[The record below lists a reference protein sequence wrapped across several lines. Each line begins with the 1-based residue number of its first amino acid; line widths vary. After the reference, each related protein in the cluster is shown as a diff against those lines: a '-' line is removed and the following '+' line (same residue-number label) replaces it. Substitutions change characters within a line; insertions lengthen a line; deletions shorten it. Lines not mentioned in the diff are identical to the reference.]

1 MGVFFVKFYIE
12 EVGKSVPNGLFL
24 NGEWITETATKFD
37 VINPATE
44 EVITAVPNCTSEHAE
59 MAMNAC
65 DRAVTEWLARTPRE
79 RSEVL
84 RTIFDTMQEEKNTIA
99 RLITLEEGKTLKE
112 STGEVDYASEFF
124 RWYGEESLRLGGEMR
139 QSPSGKHTIVVTHQ
153 PVGTALLITPWNFP
167 AAMITRKIAPAIA
180 AGCGVVVK
188 PPKETP
194 LTSMYL
200 ADLMQ
205 RCGVPDGLVNVLTT
219 DDAGMLTEAL
229 VSDHRLRKISFTGST
244 GVGRLL
250 LGTAAKRVL
259 NTSMELGGN
268 APLIVCEDADIDT
281 AIEGAFVAKL
291 RNAGESCIA
300 ANRLF
305 VHDAI
310 YDEFCDRLVERFEE
324 LKVGNGLD
332 ADSDVGSII
341 SRKELEKLKAIV
353 AEAVEDGATVATGGT
368 ALHEKGFFF
377 APTVLKNVE
386 PDARILDQEVFGPVA
401 PLVRF
406 RDVGSVI
413 QQANDTPYGLA
424 AYVFSEDVG
433 NAMRIAQRLNAGIV
447 GVNRG
452 FVSDPA
458 APFGGMK
465 ESGIGREGAQDGI
478 KEFLETQYIATSW

>member
-1 MGVFFVKFYIE
+1 MNLYIE
-12 EVGKSVPNGLFL
+12 EVGKHVPVGLFI
-24 NGEWITETATKFD
+24 NGQWITGTDHQFD

-44 EVITAVPNCTSEHAE
+44 KVIATVPSCTSEHAA

-65 DRAVTEWLARTPRE
+65 DSAVSKWLSRTPRE

-84 RTIFDTMQEEKNTIA
+84 RAIFDTMQHEKEVIA

-112 STGEVDYASEFF
+112 SSGEVDYASEFF

-194 LTSMYL
+194 LTSLYL
-200 ADLMQ
+200 AELMQ

-219 DDAGMLTEAL
+219 DDAGRLTEAL
-229 VSDHRLRKISFTGST
+229 TNDPRLRKISFTGST

-250 LGTAAKRVL
+250 LGKAADRVL

-268 APLIVCEDADIDT
+268 GPLIVCEDADMET
-281 AIEGAFVAKL
+281 AIEGAFVAKM

-300 ANRLF
+300 ANRLY

-310 YDEFCDRLVERFEE
+310 YDEFCDRLVARFER

-332 ADSDVGSII
+332 PDVDVGSII
-341 SRKELEKLKAIV
+341 SRKELDKLEAIV
-353 AEAVEDGATVATGGT
+353 GEAVEDGATIATGGT
-368 ALHEKGFFF
+368 TLHDKGFFF
-377 APTVLKNVE
+377 APTVLRDVE
-386 PDARILDQEVFGPVA
+386 PGARILDKEVFGPIA

-406 RDVGSVI
+406 TDVDSAI
-413 QQANDTPYGLA
+413 RQANDTPYGLA
-424 AYVFSEDVG
+424 AYVFSGDVG
-433 NAMRIAQRLNAGIV
+433 NAMKIAERLNAGIV

>member
-1 MGVFFVKFYIE
+1 MKAYIE
-12 EVGKSVPNGLFL
+12 EIGQSIPNGLFI
-24 NGEWITETATKFD
+24 NGEWITETSGKIE
-37 VINPATE
+37 VVNPATE
-44 EVITAVPNCTSEHAE
+44 KVVAIVPSCTSEHAKLALDACE
-59 MAMNAC
+59 GAAKEWMA
-65 DRAVTEWLARTPRE
+65 LTPRE

-84 RTIFDTMQEEKNTIA
+84 RSVFDTMQKEKDTIA

-139 QSPSGKHTIVVTHQ
+139 PSPSGKHTIVVTHQ

-180 AGCGVVVK
+180 AGCGVIVK

-205 RCGVPDGLVNVLTT
+205 RCGVPDGLVNILTT
-219 DDAGMLTEAL
+219 DDAGALTDTL
-229 VSDHRLRKISFTGST
+229 VKDARLRKISFTGST

-250 LGTAAKRVL
+250 LGSAAERIL

-268 APLIVCEDADIDT
+268 APLIVCDDADIDT
-281 AIEGAFVAKL
+281 AIEGAFLAKM

-300 ANRLF
+300 ANRLY
-305 VHDAI
+305 VHDSI
-310 YDEFCDRLVERFEE
+310 YDEFCSRLVERFSN
-324 LKVGNGLD
+324 LKVGNGLE
-332 ADSDVGSII
+332 ADVDVGPII
-341 SRKELEKLKAIV
+341 SRKELEKLQAII
-353 AEAVEDGATVATGGT
+353 AEAVSDGATVETGGT
-368 ALHEKGFFF
+368 TLHEEGFFF
-377 APTVLKNVE
+377 APTVLSNVKS
-386 PDARILDQEVFGPVA
+386 DSRILDQEVFGPVA

-406 RDVGSVI
+406 RDVESVI

-424 AYVFSEDVG
+424 AYVFSRDVG
-433 NAMRIAQRLNAGIV
+433 KAMRIAQRINAGIV

>member
-1 MGVFFVKFYIE
+1 MNLYID
-12 EVGKSVPNGLFL
+12 EVGKNVPVGLFVH
-24 NGEWITETATKFD
+24 GQWITDTGQEFD

-44 EVITAVPNCTSEHAE
+44 QVIATVPGCTAEHATL
-59 MAMNAC
+59 AMNAC
-65 DRAVTEWLARTPRE
+65 DRAVPEWLSRTPRE

-84 RTIFDTMQEEKNTIA
+84 RAIFDTMQSEKEVIA

-112 STGEVDYASEFF
+112 SAGEVDYASEFF
-124 RWYGEESLRLGGEMR
+124 RWYGEESLRVGGGMR

-194 LTSMYL
+194 LTSLYL
-200 ADLMQ
+200 AELMQ

-229 VSDHRLRKISFTGST
+229 TNDPRLRKISFTGST

-250 LGTAAKRVL
+250 LGKAADRVL

-268 APLIVCEDADIDT
+268 GPLIVCEDADIDT
-281 AIEGAFVAKL
+281 AIEGAFIAKM

-300 ANRLF
+300 ANRLY
-305 VHDAI
+305 VHDSV
-310 YDEFCDRLVERFEE
+310 YEVFCKRLVARFEQ

-332 ADSDVGSII
+332 PDVDVGSII
-341 SRKELEKLKAIV
+341 SRKELNKLVTIV
-353 AEAVEDGATVATGGT
+353 DEAVEDGATIATGGR

-377 APTVLKNVE
+377 APTVLRDVA
-386 PDARILDQEVFGPVA
+386 PGSRILDQEVFGPIA

-406 RDVGSVI
+406 HDVEAVI
-413 QQANDTPYGLA
+413 RQANDTPYGLA
-424 AYVFSEDVG
+424 AYVFSGDVG
-433 NAMRIAQRLNAGIV
+433 KAMKIAERLNAGIV

>member
-1 MGVFFVKFYIE
+1 MNLYIE
-12 EVGKSVPNGLFL
+12 EVGKNIPVGLFV
-24 NGEWITETATKFD
+24 NGQWLARTDKQFD

-44 EVITAVPNCTSEHAE
+44 QVIATVPSCTSEHAT

-65 DRAVTEWLARTPRE
+65 DRAVPEWLSRTPRE

-84 RTIFDTMQEEKNTIA
+84 RAIFDTMQNEKDVIA

-112 STGEVDYASEFF
+112 SSGEVDYASEFF

-194 LTSMYL
+194 LTSLYL
-200 ADLMQ
+200 AELMQ

-229 VSDHRLRKISFTGST
+229 TNDPRLRKISFTGST

-250 LGTAAKRVL
+250 LGKAADRVL

-268 APLIVCEDADIDT
+268 GPLIVCDDADIDT
-281 AIEGAFVAKL
+281 AIEGAFVAKM

-300 ANRLF
+300 ANRLY
-305 VHDAI
+305 VHDSV
-310 YDEFCDRLVERFEE
+310 YDEFCDRLVARFEA

-332 ADSDVGSII
+332 PDVDVGSII
-341 SRKELEKLKAIV
+341 SRKELDKLEAIV
-353 AEAVEDGATVATGGT
+353 GEAVEDGATIATGGT
-368 ALHEKGFFF
+368 TLYERGFFF
-377 APTVLKNVE
+377 APTVLRDVE
-386 PDARILDQEVFGPVA
+386 QGARILDKEVFGPIA

-406 RDVGSVI
+406 RDVEAVI
-413 QQANDTPYGLA
+413 RQANDTPYGLA
-424 AYVFSEDVG
+424 AYVFSGDVG
-433 NAMRIAQRLNAGIV
+433 NAMKIAERLNAGIV

>member
-1 MGVFFVKFYIE
+1 LKEYIE
-12 EVGKSVPNGLFL
+12 AIGQSIPIGLFI
-24 NGEWITETATKFD
+24 NGEWIAETSGKFD
-37 VINPATE
+37 VVNPATE
-44 EVITAVPNCTSEHAE
+44 NVIATVPSCTAEHAKQ
-59 MAMNAC
+59 ALDAC
-65 DRAVTEWLARTPRE
+65 DRAAKEWMALTPRD

-84 RTIFDTMQEEKNTIA
+84 RSVFDTMQKEKDTIA

-139 QSPSGKHTIVVTHQ
+139 PSPSGKHTIVVTHQ

-180 AGCGVVVK
+180 AGCGVIVK

-194 LTSMYL
+194 FTSMYL

-205 RCGVPDGLVNVLTT
+205 RCGVPDGLVNILTT
-219 DDAGMLTEAL
+219 DDAGALTDAL
-229 VSDHRLRKISFTGST
+229 VGDERLRKISFTGST

-250 LGTAAKRVL
+250 LGAASTRIL

-268 APLIVCEDADIDT
+268 APLIVCDDANIDT
-281 AIEGAFVAKL
+281 AIEGAFLAKM

-300 ANRLF
+300 ANRLY
-305 VHDAI
+305 VHDSI
-310 YDEFCDRLVERFEE
+310 YDEFCSRLVERFAG
-324 LKVGNGLD
+324 LKVGNGLEED
-332 ADSDVGSII
+332 VDVGPII
-341 SRKELEKLKAIV
+341 SRKELEKLQAIV
-353 AEAVEDGATVATGGT
+353 AEAVNDGATIETGGT
-368 ALHEKGFFF
+368 TLHAEGFFF
-377 APTVLKNVE
+377 APTVLSNVK
-386 PDARILDQEVFGPVA
+386 PDARILDQEVFGPIA

-406 RDVGSVI
+406 RDLESVI

-424 AYVFSEDVG
+424 AYVFSQDVG
-433 NAMRIAQRLNAGIV
+433 KAMRIAQRINAGIV

>member
-1 MGVFFVKFYIE
+1 MKFHLE

-24 NGEWITETATKFD
+24 NGEWITETATQFE

-44 EVITAVPNCTSEHAE
+44 EVIAMVPNCTAEHAR
-59 MAMNAC
+59 MAMDAC
-65 DRAVTEWLARTPRE
+65 DSAVPKWLARTPRE

-84 RTIFDTMQEEKNTIA
+84 RAIFDTMQAEKDTIA

-112 STGEVDYASEFF
+112 SSGEVDYASEFF

-229 VSDHRLRKISFTGST
+229 VSDQRLRKISFTGST

-250 LGTAAKRVL
+250 LGMAATRVL

-305 VHDAI
+305 IHDAI
-310 YDEFCDRLVERFEE
+310 YDEFCNRLVQRFEE
-324 LKVGNGLD
+324 LKVGNGLNP
-332 ADSDVGSII
+332 DSDVGSII
-341 SRKELEKLKAIV
+341 SRKELEKLEAII

-368 ALHEKGFFF
+368 ALPGKGFFF
-377 APTVLKNVE
+377 APTVLKDVRS
-386 PDARILDQEVFGPVA
+386 DARILDREVFGPIA

-406 RDVGSVI
+406 QDLDSVI
-413 QQANDTPYGLA
+413 EQANATPYGLA
-424 AYVFSEDVG
+424 AYVFSGDVG
-433 NAMRIAQRLNAGIV
+433 NAMRVAERLNAGIV

>member
-1 MGVFFVKFYIE
+1 MFRVTVYIE

-24 NGEWITETATKFD
+24 NGQWVSD
-37 VINPATE
+37 SNVRVDLINPATE
-44 EVITAVPNCTSEHAE
+44 EVITSVPSCTTEHAKQ
-59 MAMNAC
+59 ALDAC
-65 DRAVTEWLARTPRE
+65 DAGAKEWMKKAPRE

-84 RTIFDTMQEEKNTIA
+84 RAIFDTMQTEKETIA

-112 STGEVDYASEFF
+112 SSGEVDYASEFF
-124 RWYGEESLRLGGEMR
+124 RWYGEESLRLGGEFR
-139 QSPSGKHTIVVTHQ
+139 PSPTGKHNIVVTHQ

-188 PPKETP
+188 PPMETP
-194 LTSMYL
+194 LTSLYL

-219 DDAGMLTEAL
+219 DDPGTLTEAL
-229 VSDHRLRKISFTGST
+229 VSDERLRKISFTGST

-250 LGTAAKRVL
+250 LGVAAKRVL

-268 APLIVCEDADIDT
+268 GPLIVCDDADMDT
-281 AIEGAFVAKL
+281 AIEGAFMAKM

-300 ANRLF
+300 SNRLY
-305 VHDAI
+305 VQDAV
-310 YDEFCDRLVERFEE
+310 YDEFCRRLVERFEG
-324 LKVGNGLD
+324 LKVGNGLEEGV
-332 ADSDVGSII
+332 DVGPII
-341 SRKELEKLKAIV
+341 SRKEVDKLSSIV
-353 AEAVEDGATVATGGT
+353 EEAKEDGATVETGGT
-368 ALHEKGFFF
+368 TLYDKGYFF
-377 APTVLKNVE
+377 APTVLTNVK
-386 PDARILDQEVFGPVA
+386 PGARILEREIFGPIA

-406 RDVGSVI
+406 TDVESVI
-413 QQANDTPYGLA
+413 AQANDTPYGLA
-424 AYVFSEDVG
+424 AYVFSADVG
-433 NAMRIAQRLNAGIV
+433 KAMRIAERLNVGIV

>member
-1 MGVFFVKFYIE
+1 MKAYIE
-12 EVGKSVPNGLFL
+12 EIGQSIPNGLFI
-24 NGEWITETATKFD
+24 NGEWITETSGKIE
-37 VINPATE
+37 VVNPATE
-44 EVITAVPNCTSEHAE
+44 KVVAIVPSCTSEHAKLALDACE
-59 MAMNAC
+59 GAAKEWMA
-65 DRAVTEWLARTPRE
+65 LTPRE

-84 RTIFDTMQEEKNTIA
+84 RSVFDTMQKEKDTIA

-139 QSPSGKHTIVVTHQ
+139 PSPSGKHTIVVTHQ

-180 AGCGVVVK
+180 AGCGVIVK

-205 RCGVPDGLVNVLTT
+205 RCGVPDGLVNILTT
-219 DDAGMLTEAL
+219 DDAGALTDTL
-229 VSDHRLRKISFTGST
+229 VKDARLRKISFTGST

-250 LGTAAKRVL
+250 LGSAAERIL

-268 APLIVCEDADIDT
+268 APLIVCDDADIDT
-281 AIEGAFVAKL
+281 AIEGAFLAKM

-300 ANRLF
+300 ANRLY
-305 VHDAI
+305 VHDSI
-310 YDEFCDRLVERFEE
+310 YDEFCSRLVERFSN
-324 LKVGNGLD
+324 LKVGNGLE
-332 ADSDVGSII
+332 ADVDVGPII
-341 SRKELEKLKAIV
+341 SRKELEKLQAII
-353 AEAVEDGATVATGGT
+353 AEAVSDGATVETGGT
-368 ALHEKGFFF
+368 TLHEEGFFF
-377 APTVLKNVE
+377 APTVLSNVKS
-386 PDARILDQEVFGPVA
+386 DSRILDQEVFGPIA

-406 RDVGSVI
+406 RDVESVI

-424 AYVFSEDVG
+424 AYVFSRDVG
-433 NAMRIAQRLNAGIV
+433 KAMRIAQRINAGIV

>member
-1 MGVFFVKFYIE
+1 MKVHVE
-12 EVGKSVPNGLFL
+12 EIGKDIPNGLFVG
-24 NGEWITETATKFD
+24 GEWITDTGKKFE

-44 EVITAVPNCTSEHAE
+44 EVIAIVPSGTSEHAIQ
-59 MAMNAC
+59 ALDAC
-65 DRAVTEWLARTPRE
+65 DEGVGEWMALTPRE

-84 RTIFDTMQEEKNTIA
+84 RRIFDTMQKEKDTIA

-139 QSPSGKHTIVVTHQ
+139 PSPSGKHTIVVTHQ

-180 AGCGVVVK
+180 AGCGVIVK

-200 ADLMQ
+200 AQLMQ

-219 DDAGMLTEAL
+219 DDAGALTEAL
-229 VSDHRLRKISFTGST
+229 LSDQRLRKISFTGST

-250 LGTAAKRVL
+250 LGSAAQRIL

-268 APLIVCEDADIDT
+268 APLIVCDDADIDA
-281 AIEGAFVAKL
+281 AIEGAFIAKM

-300 ANRLF
+300 ANRLYI
-305 VHDAI
+305 HDSV
-310 YDEFCDRLVERFEE
+310 YDEFCRKLVKRFAD
-324 LKVGNGLD
+324 LNVGNGLETD
-332 ADSDVGSII
+332 VDVGPII
-341 SRKELEKLKAIV
+341 SLKELKKLQVVV
-353 AEAVEDGATVATGGT
+353 AEALEDGATVETGGT
-368 ALHEKGFFF
+368 TLYEKGFFF
-377 APTVLKNVE
+377 APTVLGNVK
-386 PDARILDQEVFGPVA
+386 PDARILAREVFGPVA

-406 RDVGSVI
+406 QDVESVI

-424 AYVFSEDVG
+424 AYVFSRDVG
-433 NAMRIAQRLNAGIV
+433 KAMGIAQRLNAGIV

>member
-1 MGVFFVKFYIE
+1 VTVYIE

-24 NGEWITETATKFD
+24 NGHWVSDSNVRVD

-44 EVITAVPNCTSEHAE
+44 DVITSVPSCTTEHARQ
-59 MAMNAC
+59 ALDAC
-65 DRAVTEWLARTPRE
+65 DAGAKEWMKKAPRE

-84 RTIFDTMQEEKNTIA
+84 RAIFDTMQTEKETIA

-112 STGEVDYASEFF
+112 SSGEVDYASEFF
-124 RWYGEESLRLGGEMR
+124 RWYGEESLRLGGEFR
-139 QSPSGKHTIVVTHQ
+139 PSPTGKHNIVVTHQ

-188 PPKETP
+188 PPMETP
-194 LTSMYL
+194 LTSLYL

-205 RCGVPDGLVNVLTT
+205 RCGVPDGLINVLTT
-219 DDAGMLTEAL
+219 DDPGALTDAL
-229 VSDHRLRKISFTGST
+229 VSDERLRKISFTGST

-250 LGTAAKRVL
+250 LGVAAKRVL

-268 APLIVCEDADIDT
+268 GPLIVCDDADMDT
-281 AIEGAFVAKL
+281 AIEGAFMAKM

-300 ANRLF
+300 SNRLY
-305 VHDAI
+305 VQDAV
-310 YDEFCDRLVERFEE
+310 YDEFCRRLVERFEG
-324 LKVGNGLD
+324 LKVGNGLEEGV
-332 ADSDVGSII
+332 DVGPII
-341 SRKELEKLKAIV
+341 SRKEVDKLFSIV
-353 AEAVEDGATVATGGT
+353 EEAKEDGATVATGGT
-368 ALHEKGFFF
+368 TLHDKGYFF
-377 APTVLKNVE
+377 APTVLTNVK
-386 PDARILDQEVFGPVA
+386 PGARILEREIFGPIA
-401 PLVRF
+401 PLIRF
-406 RDVGSVI
+406 TDVESVI
-413 QQANDTPYGLA
+413 EQANDTPYGLA
-424 AYVFSEDVG
+424 AYVFSADVG
-433 NAMRIAQRLNAGIV
+433 KAMRIAERLNTGIV

>member
-1 MGVFFVKFYIE
+1 MGQSI
-12 EVGKSVPNGLFL
+12 PNGLFI
-24 NGEWITETATKFD
+24 NGEWITETSGKFD
-37 VINPATE
+37 VVNPATE
-44 EVITAVPNCTSEHAE
+44 NLIATVPSCTPEHAKRALDACE
-59 MAMNAC
+59 GAAKEWMA
-65 DRAVTEWLARTPRE
+65 LTPRE

-84 RTIFDTMQEEKNTIA
+84 RAVFDTMQKEKDTIA

-139 QSPSGKHTIVVTHQ
+139 PSPSGKHTIVVTHQ

-180 AGCGVVVK
+180 AGCGVIVK

-194 LTSMYL
+194 FTSMYL

-205 RCGVPDGLVNVLTT
+205 RCGVPDGLVNILTT
-219 DDAGMLTEAL
+219 DDAATLTDSL
-229 VSDHRLRKISFTGST
+229 VKDERLRKISFTGST
-244 GVGRLL
+244 GVGRVLL
-250 LGTAAKRVL
+250 SAASERIL

-268 APLIVCEDADIDT
+268 APLIVCDDANIDT
-281 AIEGAFVAKL
+281 AIEGAFLAKM

-300 ANRLF
+300 ANRLY
-305 VHDAI
+305 VHDSI
-310 YDEFCDRLVERFEE
+310 YDEFCSRLVERFAG
-324 LKVGNGLD
+324 LKVGNGLEPD
-332 ADSDVGSII
+332 VDVGPII
-341 SRKELEKLKAIV
+341 SRKELEKLQAII
-353 AEAVEDGATVATGGT
+353 AEAVSDGAKIETGGT
-368 ALHEKGFFF
+368 TLHAEGFFF
-377 APTVLKNVE
+377 APTVLSNVK
-386 PDARILDQEVFGPVA
+386 PDARILGQEVFGPIA

-406 RDVGSVI
+406 QDLESVI

-424 AYVFSEDVG
+424 AYVFSQDVG
-433 NAMRIAQRLNAGIV
+433 KAMRIAQRINAGIV

>member
-1 MGVFFVKFYIE
+1 MKVYIE
-12 EVGKSVPNGLFL
+12 EVGKSIPNGLFL
-24 NGEWITETATKFD
+24 NGEWITDVDARID

-44 EVITAVPNCTSEHAE
+44 TVVTSVPDCTAEHARQ
-59 MAMNAC
+59 ALDAC
-65 DRAVTEWLARTPRE
+65 DEGAKKWMMKTPRE

-84 RTIFDTMQEEKNTIA
+84 RAIFDTMQAEKETIA

-112 STGEVDYASEFF
+112 SSGEVDYASEFF
-124 RWYGEESLRLGGEMR
+124 RWYGEESLRVGGEMR
-139 QSPSGKHTIVVTHQ
+139 PSPSGKHKIVVTHQ

-180 AGCGVVVK
+180 AGCGVIVK

-194 LTSMYL
+194 LTSLYL

-219 DDAGMLTEAL
+219 DDAGMLTDAL
-229 VSDHRLRKISFTGST
+229 VSDQRLRKISFTGST
-244 GVGRLL
+244 GVGRILL
-250 LGTAAKRVL
+250 RSAAERIL

-268 APLIVCEDADIDT
+268 APLIVCDDADIDT
-281 AIEGAFVAKL
+281 AIEGAFVAKM

-300 ANRLF
+300 ANRLY
-305 VHDAI
+305 VHEAI
-310 YDEFCDRLVERFEE
+310 YDEFCSRLVERFEA
-324 LKVGNGLD
+324 LKVGNGLE
-332 ADSDVGSII
+332 ADVDVGPII
-341 SRKELEKLKAIV
+341 SRKELEKLEGIIAD
-353 AEAVEDGATVATGGT
+353 AVEDGATVVTGGT
-368 ALHEKGFFF
+368 TLYDKGFFF
-377 APTVLKNVE
+377 APTVLADVK
-386 PDARILDQEVFGPVA
+386 PGARIMDQEVFGPVA

-406 RDVGSVI
+406 RDVDSVI
-413 QQANDTPYGLA
+413 EQANDTPYGLA
-424 AYVFSEDVG
+424 AYVFSKDVG
-433 NAMRIAQRLNAGIV
+433 KAMSIAERLNAGIV

-478 KEFLETQYIATSW
+478 REFLETQYIATSW

>member
-1 MGVFFVKFYIE
+1 MNVYIE
-12 EVGKSVPNGLFL
+12 EVGKSVPVGLFV
-24 NGEWITETATKFD
+24 NGEWITETDKTFD

-44 EVITAVPNCTSEHAE
+44 QVITAVPSCTSEHAA
-59 MAMNAC
+59 MAMDAC
-65 DRAVTEWLARTPRE
+65 DKAATQWLSRTPRE

-84 RTIFDTMQEEKNTIA
+84 RAIFDTMQSEKDSIA

-112 STGEVDYASEFF
+112 SSGEVDYASEFF
-124 RWYGEESLRLGGEMR
+124 RWYGEESLRVGGEMR
-139 QSPSGKHTIVVTHQ
+139 QSPSGKHTIVVKHQ

-200 ADLMQ
+200 AELMQ

-219 DDAGMLTEAL
+219 DDAGMLTESL
-229 VSDHRLRKISFTGST
+229 TNDPRLRKISFTGST

-250 LGTAAKRVL
+250 LGKAAERVL

-268 APLIVCEDADIDT
+268 GPLIICEDADMDT
-281 AIEGAFVAKL
+281 AIEGAFVAKM

-300 ANRLF
+300 ANRIY
-305 VHDAI
+305 VHDAV
-310 YDEFCDRLVERFEE
+310 YDEFCEKLITRFEQ
-324 LKVGNGLD
+324 LKVGNGLE
-332 ADSDVGSII
+332 ADVDVGSII
-341 SRKELEKLKAIV
+341 SRKELEKLKTLV
-353 AEAVEDGATVATGGT
+353 AEAVEDGASVATGGT
-368 ALHEKGFFF
+368 TLHEKGFFF
-377 APTVLKNVE
+377 APTVLKDVE
-386 PDARILDQEVFGPVA
+386 PGARILDQEVFGPIA

-406 RDVGSVI
+406 RDEEAVI

-424 AYVFSEDVG
+424 AYVFSGDVG
-433 NAMRIAQRLNAGIV
+433 NAMSIAERLNAGIV

>member
-1 MGVFFVKFYIE
+1 MNLYIE
-12 EVGKSVPNGLFL
+12 EVGKSVPVGLFL
-24 NGEWITETATKFD
+24 NGQWLTETDKTFD

-44 EVITAVPNCTSEHAE
+44 EVIATVPSCTAEHAA
-59 MAMNAC
+59 MAMDAC
-65 DRAVTEWLARTPRE
+65 DRAVAEWLARTPRE

-84 RTIFDTMQEEKNTIA
+84 RAIFDTMQKEKDSIA

-200 ADLMQ
+200 AELMQ

-219 DDAGMLTEAL
+219 DNAGTLTDALAG
-229 VSDHRLRKISFTGST
+229 DHRLRKISFTGST

-250 LGTAAKRVL
+250 LATAAKRVL

-268 APLIVCEDADIDT
+268 GPLIVCEDADIDT
-281 AIEGAFVAKL
+281 AIEGAFIAKM

-300 ANRLF
+300 ANRLY
-305 VHDAI
+305 VHETI
-310 YDEFCDRLVERFEE
+310 YEEFCDRLVKRFEQ

-332 ADSDVGSII
+332 ADVDVGSII
-341 SRKELEKLKAIV
+341 SRKELQKLEVIV
-353 AEAVEDGATVATGGT
+353 AEALEDGATLATGGT
-368 ALHEKGFFF
+368 TLHEKGFFF
-377 APTVLKNVE
+377 APTVLKDVE
-386 PDARILDQEVFGPVA
+386 PGARILDQEVFGPIA

-406 RDVGSVI
+406 RDVDSVI
-413 QQANDTPYGLA
+413 HQANDTPYGLA
-424 AYVFSEDVG
+424 AYVFSGDVG
-433 NAMRIAQRLNAGIV
+433 NAMQIAERLNAGIV

>member
-1 MGVFFVKFYIE
+1 MKEYIE
-12 EVGKSVPNGLFL
+12 AIGQSIPNGLFI
-24 NGEWITETATKFD
+24 NGEWITETSGKFD
-37 VINPATE
+37 VVNPATE
-44 EVITAVPNCTSEHAE
+44 NLIATVPSCTPEHAKRALDACE
-59 MAMNAC
+59 GAAKEWMA
-65 DRAVTEWLARTPRE
+65 LTPRE

-84 RTIFDTMQEEKNTIA
+84 RAVFDTMQKEKDTIA

-139 QSPSGKHTIVVTHQ
+139 PSPSGKHTIVVTHQ

-180 AGCGVVVK
+180 AGCGVIVK

-194 LTSMYL
+194 FTSMYL

-205 RCGVPDGLVNVLTT
+205 RCGVPDGLVNILTT
-219 DDAGMLTEAL
+219 DDAATLTDSL
-229 VSDHRLRKISFTGST
+229 VKDERLRKISFTGST
-244 GVGRLL
+244 GVGRVLL
-250 LGTAAKRVL
+250 SAASERIL

-268 APLIVCEDADIDT
+268 APLIVCDDANIDT
-281 AIEGAFVAKL
+281 AIEGAFLAKM

-300 ANRLF
+300 ANRLY
-305 VHDAI
+305 VHDSI
-310 YDEFCDRLVERFEE
+310 YDEFCSRLVERFAG
-324 LKVGNGLD
+324 LKVGNGLEPD
-332 ADSDVGSII
+332 VDVGPII
-341 SRKELEKLKAIV
+341 SRKELEKLQAII
-353 AEAVEDGATVATGGT
+353 AEAVSDGAKIETGGT
-368 ALHEKGFFF
+368 TLHAEGFFF
-377 APTVLKNVE
+377 APTVLSNVK
-386 PDARILDQEVFGPVA
+386 PDARILGQEVFGPIA

-406 RDVGSVI
+406 QDLESVI

-424 AYVFSEDVG
+424 AYVFSQDVG
-433 NAMRIAQRLNAGIV
+433 KAMRIAQRINAGIV

>member
-1 MGVFFVKFYIE
+1 MKVRIE
-12 EVGKSVPNGLFL
+12 EIGKDIPNGLFV
-24 NGEWITETATKFD
+24 NGEWITETSGKIE

-44 EVITAVPNCTSEHAE
+44 EVIAVVPNCTPEHARQ
-59 MAMNAC
+59 ALDAC
-65 DRAVTEWLARTPRE
+65 DGAAEDWMALTPRE

-84 RTIFDTMQEEKNTIA
+84 RAIFDTMQSEKETIA

-139 QSPSGKHTIVVTHQ
+139 PSPSGKHTIVVTHQ
-153 PVGTALLITPWNFP
+153 PVGTSLLITPWNFP

-180 AGCGVVVK
+180 AGCGVIVK

-194 LTSMYL
+194 LTSLYL

-219 DDAGMLTEAL
+219 DDAGMLTETL
-229 VSDHRLRKISFTGST
+229 VGDSRLRKISFTGST

-250 LGTAAKRVL
+250 LGSAAQRIL

-268 APLIVCEDADIDT
+268 APLIVCDDANIDT
-281 AIEGAFVAKL
+281 AIEGAFIAKM

-300 ANRLF
+300 ANRLY
-305 VHDAI
+305 VHDSI
-310 YDEFCDRLVERFEE
+310 YDEFCRRLVERFVD
-324 LKVGNGLD
+324 LKVGNGLED
-332 ADSDVGSII
+332 DVDVGPII
-341 SRKELEKLKAIV
+341 SRKELEKLQAIV
-353 AEAVEDGATVATGGT
+353 AEAVEDGAVVETGGT
-368 ALHEKGFFF
+368 TLYEKGFFF
-377 APTVLKNVE
+377 APTVLSNVK
-386 PDARILDQEVFGPVA
+386 PGARILDREVFGPIA

-406 RDVGSVI
+406 RDVESVI

-424 AYVFSEDVG
+424 AYVFSQDVG
-433 NAMRIAQRLNAGIV
+433 KAMRIAQRLNAGIV

-465 ESGIGREGAQDGI
+465 QSGIGREGAQDGI

>member
-1 MGVFFVKFYIE
+1 MKVYIE
-12 EVGKSVPNGLFL
+12 EIGQDIPCGLFL
-24 NGEWITETATKFD
+24 NGEWIAETSAKFE
-37 VINPATE
+37 VVNPANE
-44 EVITAVPNCTSEHAE
+44 QVIAVVPSCTSEHAKR
-59 MAMNAC
+59 AMDAC
-65 DRAVTEWLARTPRE
+65 DVAAQEWLSLTPRD

-84 RTIFDTMQEEKNTIA
+84 RAIFDTMQKEKDTIA

-124 RWYGEESLRLGGEMR
+124 RWYSEESLRLGGEMR
-139 QSPSGKHTIVVTHQ
+139 PSPSGKHTIVVTHQ

-180 AGCGVVVK
+180 AGCGVIVK

-200 ADLMQ
+200 AELMQ

-219 DDAGMLTEAL
+219 DDAGALTDVL
-229 VSDHRLRKISFTGST
+229 VADERLRKISFTGST

-250 LGTAAKRVL
+250 LGLAAKRVL

-268 APLIVCEDADIDT
+268 GPLIVCDDASIDT
-281 AIEGAFVAKL
+281 AIEGAFLAKM

-300 ANRLF
+300 ANRLY
-305 VHDAI
+305 VHDSI
-310 YDEFCDRLVERFEE
+310 YDEFCSRLVERFAN
-324 LKVGNGLD
+324 LKVGNGLEEGV
-332 ADSDVGSII
+332 DVGPII
-341 SRKELEKLKAIV
+341 SRKELEKLQTIV
-353 AEAVEDGATVATGGT
+353 DEAVSDGATLVTGGST
-368 ALHEKGFFF
+368 IYEKGFFF
-377 APTVLKNVE
+377 QPTVLADVR
-386 PDARILDQEVFGPVA
+386 PGARILDQEVFGPIA

-406 RDVGSVI
+406 HDVESVI

-424 AYVFSEDVG
+424 AYVFSQDVG
-433 NAMRIAQRLNAGIV
+433 KAMRIAQRLNAGIV

>member
-1 MGVFFVKFYIE
+1 MSVYIE
-12 EVGKSVPNGLFL
+12 EIGRSIPNGLFI
-24 NGEWITETATKFD
+24 NGESITETSGKIE

-44 EVITAVPNCTSEHAE
+44 EIITVVPSCTPEHA
-59 MAMNAC
+59 MRAMDAC
-65 DRAVTEWLARTPRE
+65 DSAAKEWMTLTPRE
-79 RSEVL
+79 RSEIL
-84 RTIFDTMQEEKNTIA
+84 RSVFDTMQEEKDTIA

-139 QSPSGKHTIVVTHQ
+139 PSPSGKHTIVVTHQ

-180 AGCGVVVK
+180 AGCGVIVK

-194 LTSMYL
+194 LTSLYL
-200 ADLMQ
+200 AELMQ

-219 DDAGMLTEAL
+219 DSAGAFTDTL
-229 VSDHRLRKISFTGST
+229 VADERLRKISFTGST
-244 GVGRLL
+244 GVGRTLL
-250 LGTAAKRVL
+250 ESAAQRIL

-268 APLIVCEDADIDT
+268 APLIVCDDASIDT
-281 AIEGAFVAKL
+281 AIEGAFLAKM

-300 ANRLF
+300 ANRLY
-305 VHDAI
+305 VHDSI
-310 YDEFCDRLVERFEE
+310 YDEFCSRLVERFAD

-332 ADSDVGSII
+332 PDVDVGPII
-341 SRKELEKLKAIV
+341 SRKELEKLQSIV
-353 AEAVEDGATVATGGT
+353 ADAVEDGVTVETGGT
-368 ALHEKGFFF
+368 TVHDKGFFF
-377 APTVLKNVE
+377 APTVLSNVK
-386 PDARILDQEVFGPVA
+386 PGARILDCEVFGPIA

-406 RDVGSVI
+406 HDVESVI
-413 QQANDTPYGLA
+413 QQSNDTPYGLA
-424 AYVFSEDVG
+424 AYVFSKDVG
-433 NAMRIAQRLNAGIV
+433 KAMQIAQRLNAGIV